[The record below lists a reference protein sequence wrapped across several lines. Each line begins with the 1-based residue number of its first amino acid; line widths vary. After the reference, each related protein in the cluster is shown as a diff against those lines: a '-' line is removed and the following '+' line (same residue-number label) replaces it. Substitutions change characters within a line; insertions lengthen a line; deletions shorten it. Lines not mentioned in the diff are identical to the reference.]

1 MKERK
6 DKSKSIAVL
15 KSAFSLLSR
24 TDQKKMALVAG
35 LQLLMSIL
43 DLIGIFLIGLVAS
56 ISLYGIQSK
65 EPPEIINSVLEWLSV
80 EDIDF
85 QNQVALLGGAAGIIL
100 IGKTLLSAYFSRR
113 ILFFLNIKTAHITT
127 KLLNHTLDLP
137 YDQIK
142 NKSTANLL
150 FSLTR
155 GVESLL
161 AGVIGSASLIFTEAS
176 LLFVVVVG
184 MLFFDPLITVF
195 SILYF
200 GLIGLVQGK
209 KLNSSA
215 KSNQEKSSQ
224 ALVDS
229 ETQILN
235 SFNMY
240 RELHVRNA
248 RRRQVAKLGRIR
260 IQVANLQS
268 RVLFMPY
275 VAKYSIEITL
285 VAGAIVLTGSQ
296 LILKDAL
303 SALTTLSIF
312 LVAATRVSPSILRL
326 QQGLIIFS
334 AKCGESEKTLSLIDD
349 IGQVKSENKESATP
363 VSSESIKGEIELNNV
378 AFRYFD
384 GTEAVINDFSL
395 HVPPGCLY
403 ALVGPSG
410 NGKTT
415 IMDLMMGVINPI
427 SGTVKIDG
435 IEPRNFIEMFPRA
448 IGYVPQESTFVSGS
462 LRENLLLGIDDRDV
476 SEEEING
483 ALIQVGMGNFIPA
496 GHSSSEIQIGNRGAS
511 LSVGQKQRL
520 SVARALVAKP
530 KLLFLDEPT
539 SSLDAESELRV
550 SQLINSLRGETTIV
564 VIAHRLETIRNADKV
579 ILIEEGQIKKSGTYD
594 EVFS

>member
-6 DKSKSIAVL
+6 DGSKSIAVL

-24 TDQKKMALVAG
+24 TDQKKMALVAC

-65 EPPEIINSVLEWLSV
+65 EPPEIINSILEWLSV
-80 EDIDF
+80 ENIDF

-113 ILFFLNIKTAHITT
+113 ILFFLNIKTAQITT
-127 KLLNHTLDLP
+127 KLMDHTFDLP

-176 LLFVVVVG
+176 LLFVVIVG
-184 MLFFDPLITVF
+184 MLFFDPLITIF

-200 GLIGLVQGK
+200 GLIGLIQGK

-215 KSNQEKSSQ
+215 KSNQEKSSK

-248 RRRQVAKLGRIR
+248 RKGQVEKLGRIR
-260 IQVANLQS
+260 IEVANLQS

-275 VAKYSIEITL
+275 VAKYSIEISL
-285 VAGAIVLTGSQ
+285 VAGAIILTGSQ

-334 AKCGESEKTLSLIDD
+334 AKSGESEKTLSLIKD
-349 IGQVKSENKESATP
+349 IGEEERKTKESVAQFGY
-363 VSSESIKGEIELNNV
+363 ENFKGEIELSNV

-384 GTEAVINDFSL
+384 GTETVIHDFSL
-395 HVPPGCLY
+395 RVPSGCLY

-415 IMDLMMGVINPI
+415 IMDLMMGVIHPI
-427 SGTVKIDG
+427 SGTVTIDG
-435 IEPRNFIEMFPRA
+435 IEPRDFIERFPSSV
-448 IGYVPQESTFVSGS
+448 GYVPQESTFISGS
-462 LRENLLLGIDDRDV
+462 LRENLLLGMDDQEM
-476 SEEEING
+476 SEEEINA
-483 ALIQVGMGNFIPA
+483 ALTRVGMENFIPV
-496 GHSSSEIQIGNRGAS
+496 GRTSSEIKIGNRGAS
-511 LSVGQKQRL
+511 LSVGQRQRL
-520 SVARALVAKP
+520 SVARALVARP

-539 SSLDAESELRV
+539 SSLDSESELRI

-564 VIAHRLETIRNADKV
+564 VIAHRLETVRNADKV
-579 ILIEEGQIKKSGTYD
+579 VWIEGGHIKKSGNYD

>member
-6 DKSKSIAVL
+6 DGSKSIAVL

-24 TDQKKMALVAG
+24 TDQKKMALVAC

-65 EPPEIINSVLEWLSV
+65 EPPEIINSILEWLSV
-80 EDIDF
+80 ENIDF

-113 ILFFLNIKTAHITT
+113 ILFFLNIKTAQITT
-127 KLLNHTLDLP
+127 KLMDHTFDLP

-176 LLFVVVVG
+176 LLFVVIVG

-200 GLIGLVQGK
+200 GLIGLIQGK

-215 KSNQEKSSQ
+215 KSNQEKSSK

-248 RRRQVAKLGRIR
+248 RKGQVEKLGRIR
-260 IQVANLQS
+260 IEVANLQS

-275 VAKYSIEITL
+275 VAKYSIEISL
-285 VAGAIVLTGSQ
+285 VAGAIILTGSQ

-334 AKCGESEKTLSLIDD
+334 AKSGESEKTLSLIKD
-349 IGQVKSENKESATP
+349 IGEAERKTKESVAQF
-363 VSSESIKGEIELNNV
+363 SYENFKGEIELSNV

-384 GTEAVINDFSL
+384 GTETVIHDFSL
-395 HVPPGCLY
+395 RVPSGCLY

-415 IMDLMMGVINPI
+415 IMDLMMGVIHPI
-427 SGTVKIDG
+427 SGTVTIDG
-435 IEPRNFIEMFPRA
+435 IEPRDFIERFPNSV
-448 IGYVPQESTFVSGS
+448 GYVPQESTFISGS
-462 LRENLLLGIDDRDV
+462 LRENLLLGMDDQEM
-476 SEEEING
+476 SEEEINV
-483 ALIQVGMGNFIPA
+483 ALTRVGMENFIPV
-496 GHSSSEIQIGNRGAS
+496 GRTSSEIKIGNRGAS
-511 LSVGQKQRL
+511 LSVGQRQRL
-520 SVARALVAKP
+520 SVARALVARP

-539 SSLDAESELRV
+539 SSLDSESELRI

-579 ILIEEGQIKKSGTYD
+579 VWIEGGHIKKSGNYD